1 MQKQFND
8 FAAGINGK
16 QKIKKEFIAAIAI
29 ALIALS
35 GCNQQ
40 PAAGGGEMP
49 TISGKNVLLIIAPS
63 NFRDEELFDTKVE
76 LEKAGATTV
85 IASRQTGTITGML
98 GGKANATLSLSAVKV
113 SDYDAIAF
121 IGGSGASAYF
131 NDSTAQ
137 RIAKDAAAQGKVL
150 AAICIA
156 PSILANAG
164 LLQGKDATAFSSESG
179 NLQSKGAN
187 YTGSAVTVDGKI
199 ITANGPSAA
208 RQFGNKIAAALS
220 G

>member
-1 MQKQFND
+1 MINGHKMKKQFI
-8 FAAGINGK
+8 FGV
-16 QKIKKEFIAAIAI
+16 AI
-29 ALIALS
+29 LFLLS
-35 GCNQQ
+35 GCTQQ
-40 PAAGGGEMP
+40 PAEGGGGEMP

-63 NFRDEELFDTKVE
+63 NFRDEELFDTKAE
-76 LEKAGATTV
+76 LEKAGAATV

-98 GGKANATLSLSAVKV
+98 GGKANATLSLSSVKASDFDAVV
-113 SDYDAIAF
+113 F

-137 RIAKDAAAQGKVL
+137 KIAKDAAAQGKVL

-164 LLQGKDATAFSSESG
+164 LLQGKNATAFSSESG

-199 ITANGPSAA
+199 ITANGPAA
-208 RQFGNKIAAALS
+208 AKQFGKEIVKALA

>member
-1 MQKQFND
+1 M
-8 FAAGINGK
+8 
-16 QKIKKEFIAAIAI
+16 KKEVIAAIAI

-35 GCNQQ
+35 GCTQQ
-40 PAAGGGEMP
+40 PAAGGDEMP

-63 NFRDEELFDTKVE
+63 NFRDEELFDTKAE
-76 LEKAGATTV
+76 LEKAGATTI

-98 GGKANATLSLSAVKV
+98 GGTAKATLSLSAVKA
-113 SDYDAIAF
+113 SDFDAVVF
-121 IGGSGASAYF
+121 IGGGGASAYF

-137 RIAKDAAAQGKVL
+137 KIAKDAAAQGKVL

-164 LLQGKDATAFSSESG
+164 LLQGKNATAFSSESG
-179 NLQSKGAN
+179 NLEANGAN
-187 YTGSAVTVDGKI
+187 YTGQAVTVDGKI
-199 ITANGPSAA
+199 ITANGPAA
-208 RQFGNKIAAALS
+208 AKQFGKEIVKALA

>member
-1 MQKQFND
+1 M
-8 FAAGINGK
+8 
-16 QKIKKEFIAAIAI
+16 KKEFVFVIAI
-29 ALIALS
+29 LVLLS
-35 GCNQQ
+35 GCTQ
-40 PAAGGGEMP
+40 PADGGEEMP
-49 TISGKNVLLIIAPS
+49 SLSGKNVLLIIAPS
-63 NFRDEELFDTKVE
+63 NFRDEELFDTKAE
-76 LEKAGATTV
+76 LEKAGAATT

-98 GGKANATLSLSAVKV
+98 GGTAKATLSLSAVKV
-113 SDYDAIAF
+113 SDFDAVVF

-137 RIAKDAAAQGKVL
+137 KIAKDAAAQGKVL

-164 LLQGKDATAFSSESG
+164 LLQGKNATAFSSESG
-179 NLQSKGAN
+179 NLQANGAN

-199 ITANGPSAA
+199 ITANGPAA
-208 RQFGNKIAAALS
+208 AKQFGKEITKALA